1 MFKNRRMAINAISSI
16 FTYGILLILSIVT
29 SRIVLIGYGSET
41 NGLLSSINQV
51 FGYIALLEAGIGTA
65 TITALYKPIGE
76 KNKDNTLEVLFA
88 SRQYYRSCALW
99 YFICVI
105 VAATLWPL
113 VLETSISYATI
124 WFSIF
129 FQGVSSVIA
138 FYYSST
144 IINYLVADGRNY
156 INNNVHI
163 SATILSYIVKIVICS
178 SSLNI
183 VYIALAMIVINVLK
197 CIIYRQYMKR
207 VCPEYFLIK
216 KGDISLLS
224 ERKSYLVHEI
234 SGVVFSGTDTIIISV
249 FCGLGEASVYAVY
262 SMVLMALRNIIGQV
276 FNGTNYILGG
286 AYSTD
291 KDKYRQVHDNYNHI
305 YIMLTFTLFSI
316 AYVLLM
322 PFIEIYTSGVSDA
335 NYLDPKLPILFVIIE
350 LLSVCRVVDNQ
361 LIKNAMHAK
370 QTINRTIAEAIIN
383 LSASLILVQCWGI
396 YGVLFGTVIALL
408 YRTNDIVI
416 YANKRIL
423 FRSPW
428 KEYLLYLGNCVV
440 FAFVVYANSCASF
453 MLDTYWKLILA
464 AIPISIGIVLVYALV
479 NLVLFRCLKACK
491 KRVN

>member
-1 MFKNRRMAINAISSI
+1 
-16 FTYGILLILSIVT
+16 
-29 SRIVLIGYGSET
+29 
-41 NGLLSSINQV
+41 
-51 FGYIALLEAGIGTA
+51 
-65 TITALYKPIGE
+65 
-76 KNKDNTLEVLFA
+76 
-88 SRQYYRSCALW
+88 
-99 YFICVI
+99 
-105 VAATLWPL
+105 
-113 VLETSISYATI
+113 
-124 WFSIF
+124 
-129 FQGVSSVIA
+129 
-138 FYYSST
+138 
-144 IINYLVADGRNY
+144 
-156 INNNVHI
+156 
-163 SATILSYIVKIVICS
+163 
-178 SSLNI
+178 
-183 VYIALAMIVINVLK
+183 MIVINVLK

-361 LIKNAMHAK
+361 L
-370 QTINRTIAEAIIN
+370 Q
-383 LSASLILVQCWGI
+383 
-396 YGVLFGTVIALL
+396 
-408 YRTNDIVI
+408 
-416 YANKRIL
+416 
-423 FRSPW
+423 
-428 KEYLLYLGNCVV
+428 
-440 FAFVVYANSCASF
+440 
-453 MLDTYWKLILA
+453 
-464 AIPISIGIVLVYALV
+464 
-479 NLVLFRCLKACK
+479 
-491 KRVN
+491 